1 MDQRMDSQANWGER
15 LRAAIWAVARRRC
28 PACGKGPAFA
38 GIWRLR
44 ARCPNCGRLF
54 QQHPGTTTGVMQ
66 VGAMAVVVFAIL
78 AWFLIELLTDWT
90 LDQGLTALVL
100 ISLVFGVWFY
110 PYAKLTWEAVD
121 WLIDS
126 ASNGGQRGPE

>member
-1 MDQRMDSQANWGER
+1 
-15 LRAAIWAVARRRC
+15 
-28 PACGKGPAFA
+28 
-38 GIWRLR
+38 
-44 ARCPNCGRLF
+44 
-54 QQHPGTTTGVMQ
+54 
-66 VGAMAVVVFAIL
+66 MAVVVFAIL
-78 AWFLIELLTDWT
+78 AWFVIELLTDWT